1 VIGNALQDLERHERD
16 FIANPLRN
24 HVVIYIEEKKARTNE
39 RIKCKKHTSIFLRS
53 LTSKMR
59 KKKKKPVD
67 VDLVSGSDVERK
79 LDEDIKI
86 VFPHMTYETIAVT
99 EIFVIDVENVRF

>member
-1 VIGNALQDLERHERD
+1 
-16 FIANPLRN
+16 
-24 HVVIYIEEKKARTNE
+24 
-39 RIKCKKHTSIFLRS
+39 
-53 LTSKMR
+53 MR